1 MNRALELLAKF
12 QARFGTSAV
21 VYRAPGRVNLIGEH
35 TDYNDGFVLP
45 AAIGL
50 SCWVA
55 IAPRKDRKLVLF
67 SENFAELIEA
77 DLDKLPLRGCDRWAD
92 YPLGVAMT
100 LEQAGN
106 CLRGANL
113 YISGEI
119 PLGAGLSSSAALE
132 VSVGYALLH
141 VAHLAIDRTN
151 LALLCQLSENQ
162 FVGARCGIMDQFI
175 SCHGRAGHALMLD
188 CRSLDYRVF
197 RLPPNL
203 QLVICNTMVKHELG
217 ASEYNARRAECE
229 EAVRRLAGVLSGI
242 RALRDVT
249 LEQLEEHRHRLTDT
263 LYKRCRHVLTENL
276 RVREAVQAFETGEI
290 GKIGKLMADSH
301 SSLQNDYEVSC
312 RELDIMVK
320 ISSRQRGVYGARMT
334 GGGFGGCTI
343 NLVDA
348 ADTME
353 FQRRVAAEY
362 ESETDRRPDI
372 YICAASQGVEAVDLD
387 GGLATGSK
395 SGRETRG
402 NT

>member
-1 MNRALELLAKF
+1 
-12 QARFGTSAV
+12 
-21 VYRAPGRVNLIGEH
+21 
-35 TDYNDGFVLP
+35 LP
-45 AAIGL
+45 
-50 SCWVA
+50 
-55 IAPRKDRKLVLF
+55 
-67 SENFAELIEA
+67 
-77 DLDKLPLRGCDRWAD
+77 
-92 YPLGVAMT
+92 
-100 LEQAGN
+100 
-106 CLRGANL
+106 
-113 YISGEI
+113 
-119 PLGAGLSSSAALE
+119 
-132 VSVGYALLH
+132 
-141 VAHLAIDRTN
+141 
-151 LALLCQLSENQ
+151 
-162 FVGARCGIMDQFI
+162 
-175 SCHGRAGHALMLD
+175 
-188 CRSLDYRVF
+188 
-197 RLPPNL
+197 
-203 QLVICNTMVKHELG
+203 
-217 ASEYNARRAECE
+217 
-229 EAVRRLAGVLSGI
+229 GI

-249 LEQLEEHRHRLTDT
+249 LEQLEEHRHRLTDI

-312 RELDIMVK
+312 RELDIMVE

-348 ADTME
+348 ADAME

-387 GGLATGSK
+387 GGLAAGSK

>member
-55 IAPRKDRKLVLF
+55 IAPRKDRKLVLV

-77 DLDKLPLRGCDRWAD
+77 DLDKLPLRGSDRWAD
-92 YPLGVAMT
+92 YLLGVALT
-100 LEQAGN
+100 LE
-106 CLRGANL
+106 
-113 YISGEI
+113 
-119 PLGAGLSSSAALE
+119 
-132 VSVGYALLH
+132 H
-141 VAHLAIDRTN
+141 DVAHLAIDRTN
-151 LALLCQLSENQ
+151 LALICQLSENQ
-162 FVGARCGIMDQFI
+162 FVGARCGIMDQFF
-175 SCHGRAGHALMLD
+175 SCHGRAGHALILD

-203 QLVICNTMVKHELG
+203 QLIICNTMVKHELG
-217 ASEYNARRAECE
+217 TSEYNARRAECE
-229 EAVRRLAGVLSGI
+229 EAVRRLTGVLPGI

-249 LEQLEEHRHRLTDT
+249 LEQLEEHRHRLTDI

-276 RVREAVQAFETGEI
+276 RVRNAVQAFETGEI
-290 GKIGKLMADSH
+290 GKIGKLMVESH

-312 RELDIMVK
+312 RELDIMVE

-348 ADTME
+348 ADAME

-362 ESETDRRPDI
+362 ESETNRRPDI
-372 YICAASQGVEAVDLD
+372 YICAASQGVEAISTADLPPEANPAEK
-387 GGLATGSK
+387 LEEIHEPSACL
-395 SGRETRG
+395 
-402 NT
+402 